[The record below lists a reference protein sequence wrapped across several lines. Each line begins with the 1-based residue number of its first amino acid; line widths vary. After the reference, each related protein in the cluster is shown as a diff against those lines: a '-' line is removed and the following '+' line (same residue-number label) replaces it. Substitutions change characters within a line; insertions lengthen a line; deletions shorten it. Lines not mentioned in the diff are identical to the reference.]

1 MSEGLTRPQLPHP
14 LPTYNPALSHMMD
27 KFWGLL
33 SPPGSDGSSHESE
46 EQKLQTHS
54 GRTTI
59 FVWRTNRTH
68 IIAYVYAS
76 KKQIVKNVCEPRD
89 RNWYNFAKLLWGQF
103 FRMLLVKMYCFV
115 CWGWNLL
122 SLIWQK
128 HWNIWRYVRNILMF
142 PKNSDVFINVQI
154 LRIFVDNTIRYC
166 LGQWMWYNNV

>member
-54 GRTTI
+54 GRTTS
-59 FVWRTNRTH
+59 FVWRTNRMH

-76 KKQIVKNVCEPRD
+76 RTKNNLKNVCEPRD

-103 FRMLLVKMYCFV
+103 LECY
-115 CWGWNLL
+115 W
-122 SLIWQK
+122 
-128 HWNIWRYVRNILMF
+128 
-142 PKNSDVFINVQI
+142 
-154 LRIFVDNTIRYC
+154 
-166 LGQWMWYNNV
+166 

>member
-54 GRTTI
+54 GRKTI
-59 FVWRTNRTH
+59 FVYRVNWMH
-68 IIAYVYAS
+68 IIAFDQPIGKHNKQKN
-76 KKQIVKNVCEPRD
+76 KKKVCEPRD
-89 RNWYNFAKLLWGQF
+89 INRHSFAKLLWGQF

-142 PKNSDVFINVQI
+142 PKKFWCFHKCPDS
-154 LRIFVDNTIRYC
+154 
-166 LGQWMWYNNV
+166 